1 MLAVKQDA
9 MTKLVI
15 LGTAN
20 VIPDV
25 AHENTHMVVTGPSGS
40 VLIDCGTSPIV
51 SLQRAGV
58 DIDHLLALI
67 VTHFHPDHVSG
78 VPMLL
83 LNLWL
88 MGRKQPIKI
97 HGLRLVMGKVQ
108 AMMNLFDYSNWPE
121 FFPVEYETVDAVPG
135 ARVLESPDLRIF
147 AAPTRHLVPSIAV
160 RVISQAS
167 GRSVVY
173 SSDTSPC
180 DTLVQLARGA
190 DVLLH
195 EASGAASGHSSAAMA
210 GSIAR
215 QAGVGHLAL
224 IHYDVKGD
232 SDGLIA
238 EAHYTFDGRV
248 TVTHDLEEFEF

>member
-1 MLAVKQDA
+1 
-9 MTKLVI
+9 
-15 LGTAN
+15 
-20 VIPDV
+20 
-25 AHENTHMVVTGPSGS
+25 MVVIGPSGS

-58 DIDHLLALI
+58 DIDRLLALI

-78 VPMLL
+78 MPMLL

-88 MGRKQPIKI
+88 MGRKQPMNIY
-97 HGLRLVMGKVQ
+97 GLRTVIDKVQ

-121 FFPVEYETVDAVPG
+121 FYPVVFEAVAGVPG
-135 ARVLESPDLRIF
+135 AQVLETPDLRIF
-147 AAPTRHLVPSIAV
+147 ATPTRHLVPSIAV

-215 QAGVGHLAL
+215 QAGVGHLVL
-224 IHYDVKGD
+224 IHYDVKGNSD
-232 SDGLIA
+232 SLIA
-238 EAHYTFDGRV
+238 EARYTFDGRV
-248 TVTHDLEEFEF
+248 TVTHDLDEFEF